1 MVEETSDGFKLAE
14 YDLLHRGPG
23 EFFGEKQAGAMN
35 FKYADILKDNDLLE
49 TVIEDSKEIM
59 LTTKLMDEEEY
70 KYLFDVV
77 HNNYLIKTSKL
88 D

>member
-23 EFFGEKQAGAMN
+23 EFFGERQTGAMN

-49 TVIEDSKEIM
+49 LVNEDSKEIM
-59 LTTKLMDEEEY
+59 LTTKLFELDDY
-70 KYLFDVV
+70 KYLHDVV
-77 HNNYLIKTSKL
+77 HENYLRKVSEL